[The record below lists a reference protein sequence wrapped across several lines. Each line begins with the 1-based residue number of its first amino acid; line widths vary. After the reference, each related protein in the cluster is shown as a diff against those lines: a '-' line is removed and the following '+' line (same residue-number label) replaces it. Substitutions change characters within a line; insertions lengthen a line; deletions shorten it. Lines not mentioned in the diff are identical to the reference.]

1 MKRKAILFD
10 VRSIQRYI
18 YAANKLRTNI
28 GASYIVENLFSEKL
42 VKVLEKN
49 FKGTT
54 DLTSWKHPEEKL
66 GEDVQCQI
74 AYIGGGNAMVLFD
87 SSVDDDELKK
97 LVALFSQKVMEEAPG
112 LHIGAAIGVLDLSD
126 DESYKE
132 SRNTLFAALKQNQNN
147 IIPNVSLPY
156 TGFTQICDIDGE
168 TASYYDN
175 GKLFPN
181 EKHNYYSH
189 EAAAKAMA
197 VEQSNKKLEDMFE
210 KELKSEYVFPTE
222 IDRLGQKEQKSYIAV
237 VHIDGNNMGV
247 KFSGCNNLA
256 EHRTLSADIK
266 KKTKSSFAELLVSIV
281 DEYDEYKKKDI
292 LDTKKDHGKN
302 VLPIRPLILGGDDVT
317 FVCPAQVAVAYAKRF
332 IEYMKKESKELDE
345 RARSIDCC
353 GGISILPEKY
363 PFFRGYELAEQLCD
377 SAKKQM
383 RKLWNKDVPGS
394 GSSWLDFVFLHGEQ
408 APTLEQILKNEYSA
422 ELGRNGGMHFGP
434 YCVIPPEKSGN
445 KESFDEDHLLDKLIE
460 CAAKFNDT
468 KHYMAKNK
476 VKELRAVLQKDQ
488 GSIDNFMVQLSR
500 INQKLPDVDYRYV
513 DENGWGTNINKHYT
527 PFVDAIEMMEYIWGA
542 DKK

>member
-1 MKRKAILFD
+1 MEKKVILLD

-42 VKVLEKN
+42 VKVLEEN

-54 DLTSWKHPEEKL
+54 DLTSWKNPDEKS
-66 GEDVQCQI
+66 GDDAQCQI

-87 SSVDDDELKK
+87 HSVEDDELKR

-112 LHIGAAIGVLDLSD
+112 LHIGAAIGALDLSD
-126 DESYKE
+126 DESYKN
-132 SRNTLFAALKQNQNN
+132 SRNKLFAALKQNQNN

-168 TASYYDN
+168 AASYYDN
-175 GKLFPN
+175 DSLFPN

-189 EAAAKAMA
+189 EAAAKAKA
-197 VEQSNKKLEDMFE
+197 VEQSNKNLEGMFE
-210 KELKSEYVFPTE
+210 AELMSEYVFPTE

-256 EHRTLSADIK
+256 KHRTLSAAIK
-266 KKTKSSFAELLVSIV
+266 EKTKNSFAKLLTSIV
-281 DEYDEYKKKDI
+281 KEYAEYKEKGI

-332 IEYMKKESKELDE
+332 IKYMKEESKELDE
-345 RARSIDCC
+345 EARSIDCC

-363 PFFRGYELAEQLCD
+363 PFFRGYVLSEQLCD
-377 SAKKQM
+377 AAKKQM

-422 ELGRNGGMHFGP
+422 ELGKNGGMHFGP
-434 YCVIPPEKSGN
+434 YCVIPPEKVGTEE
-445 KESFDEDHLLDKLIE
+445 KFDEDHLLDKLIE
-460 CAAKFNDT
+460 CATKFNDH

-476 VKELRAVLQKDQ
+476 VKELRAVLQKDK

-500 INQKLPDVDYRYV
+500 INQKLPDVDYKHLG
-513 DENGWGTNINKHYT
+513 ENCWGTGVNKGYT
-527 PFVDAIEMMEYIWGA
+527 PFVDAIEMMEYIEEA
-542 DKK
+542 NK

>member
-132 SRNTLFAALKQNQNN
+132 SRNKLFAALKQNQNN

-181 EKHNYYSH
+181 EKHSYYSH